1 MIEINEIRANVE
13 DFVKEYFGEDFEF
26 RKKQKETIV
35 SIIDTV
41 LNTETLT
48 HIVEAPTGS
57 GKSLINIISAGVLYK
72 YYGKRSFILASDLSL
87 WDQYADFL
95 NKNPRLGFGK
105 LKGKNNYKCSSNGEH
120 IDNAECKLAGIRMGS
135 LMIPG
140 NPQKLGFPCAE
151 YCSYLRDRKRA
162 LESPVTLLTY
172 ALYLYTVDKNNMDT
186 QIQQFD
192 ARDVVFCDEC
202 HNIPNIIQMFYGK
215 SISRD
220 HIKWCAKLYVYAND
234 MFDGIL
240 FNEDNEIHQEMNILN
255 GHFKTE
261 DDIYDKYDLIYD
273 KLIDYRSSKEQD
285 IETINELVDF
295 WDLFTPIKNAIE
307 ESLKMKSKGH
317 VKLNKQEKEIL
328 KFCRS
333 HQSYVSNS
341 SIKQLLQI
349 INNVGVEY
357 LVKSLTELENKDF
370 NITLQ
375 CAKEDYMTYAGLLDI
390 TPKHVMLSA
399 TVGDKDNFD
408 DNIGIKYLP
417 VKESKMTWID
427 SSFDFSNSPIYFLN
441 RHKMSWREKDES
453 MRNLKPIIYKTCE
466 QMTGL
471 KGMIQ
476 TGNYSLA
483 KDIIDNA
490 PPHIKKRFLYYN
502 GSKEKSEVII
512 AHQMSQDT
520 ILIGPTLNEGIDLPG
535 DLCRFIIIL
544 KMPYPNLKDRLVDA
558 KIKLFPYWYNSTTS
572 NAIIQGIGRGNR
584 FEDDWCKTYIL
595 DACFM
600 KLYTDTQSQ
609 YPEYIRNRIKFY
621 N

>member
-1 MIEINEIRANVE
+1 MIEINEIQSNVE
-13 DFVKEYFGEDFEF
+13 AFVIEYFGEDFKF

-35 SIIDTV
+35 SIIDTI

-72 YYGKRSFILASDLSL
+72 YYGKRSFILVSDLSL
-87 WDQYADFL
+87 WDQYADFI
-95 NKNPRLGFGK
+95 NKNPKLGFGK
-105 LKGKNNYKCSSNGEH
+105 LKGKQNYKCSANGEH
-120 IDNAECKLAGIRMGS
+120 IDSAECKLAGVKMGS

-140 NPQKLGFPCAE
+140 NAHKLGFPCAE

-172 ALYLYTVDKNNMDT
+172 ALYLYTVDKNNMDG
-186 QIQQFD
+186 QIQAFD

-220 HIKWCAKLYVYAND
+220 HIKWCAKLYSYAND

-240 FNEDNEIHQEMNILN
+240 FNEDNDIHEELNILN
-255 GHFKTE
+255 THFKTE

-273 KLIDYRSSKEQD
+273 KLIDYRTSKEQD
-285 IETINELVDF
+285 IETISELVDF

-307 ESLKMKSKGH
+307 ESLKLKSKGH
-317 VKLNKQEKEIL
+317 VKLNKHEKEIL

-333 HQSYVSNS
+333 HQSYVSCS
-341 SIKQLLQI
+341 SIRQFLQI
-349 INNVGVEY
+349 INNVGTEY

-370 NITLQ
+370 NVTLQ
-375 CAKEDYMTYAGLLDI
+375 CAKEDYMTYSGLLDV

-408 DNIGIKYLP
+408 DNIGVKYLP
-417 VKESKMTWID
+417 VKESKMSWID

-441 RHKMSWREKDES
+441 RYKMSWREKDES
-453 MRNLKPIIYKTCE
+453 MKNLKPIIYKTCE
-466 QMTGL
+466 QMTGK

-476 TGNYSLA
+476 TGNYAIA

-490 PPHIKKRFLYYN
+490 PEHIKRRLLYYN

-512 AHQMSQDT
+512 THQMSQDT